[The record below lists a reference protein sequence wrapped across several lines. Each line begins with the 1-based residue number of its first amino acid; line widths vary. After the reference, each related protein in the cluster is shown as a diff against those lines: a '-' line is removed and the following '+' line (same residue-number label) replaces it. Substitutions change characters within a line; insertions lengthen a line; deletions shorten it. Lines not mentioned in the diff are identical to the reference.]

1 METAFKSWIISLL
14 IAGVASALLKILI
27 HGGKSEKTVEKCV
40 GIVLSLIIIAPL
52 PVIFGKAK
60 NIESSFE
67 YVYSEDAGY
76 ENYAEDYIL
85 GLITKKIENNLRE
98 EGFPSSSV
106 SIDGTY
112 KNANIEINYVIVKL
126 NAGVIDDEN
135 EHIHN
140 VEKAV
145 AAVNLAIK
153 IEKDRIIV
161 YD

>member
-1 METAFKSWIISLL
+1 M
-14 IAGVASALLKILI
+14 
-27 HGGKSEKTVEKCV
+27 
-40 GIVLSLIIIAPL
+40 
-52 PVIFGKAK
+52 
-60 NIESSFE
+60 
-67 YVYSEDAGY
+67 
-76 ENYAEDYIL
+76 
-85 GLITKKIENNLRE
+85 RE
-98 EGFPSSSV
+98 EGFPSASV